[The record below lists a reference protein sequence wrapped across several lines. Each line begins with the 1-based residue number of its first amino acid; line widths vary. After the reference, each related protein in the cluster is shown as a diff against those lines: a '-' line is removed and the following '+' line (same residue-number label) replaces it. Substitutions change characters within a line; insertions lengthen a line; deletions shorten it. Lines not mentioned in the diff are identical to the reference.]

1 MENESLESISLFI
14 PEEIYLISEEKTL
27 YAEKLIQTIPST
39 PTETKVEVVKAD
51 SHGAAAANPEIDEI
65 QKEEV
70 PPIPV
75 KGGFTKG
82 ILILHEEAE
91 LMEGPMDML
100 SKLVNAVGHS
110 MSEVGLVSSDN
121 LAGRTMEEFQSLN
134 AHIVL
139 RFGRI
144 KHPINALPAPPY
156 QVFSE
161 NETEYL
167 FADSLTVIS
176 EDQELKKKLW
186 SSLKILFNL
195 STPKK

>member
-27 YAEKLIQTIPST
+27 YAEKLTQTIPST

-51 SHGAAAANPEIDEI
+51 SHGTAAANPEIDEI

-100 SKLVNAVGHS
+100 SKLVNAVAHS